1 MDFLFDLQVNGFGG
15 VDFQSLPTLAEVRH
29 ACVRLQHCGM
39 RRILATFITG
49 DPVALLDKLTAFEK
63 YRAQDELIRET
74 IVGYHLEGPYLSSEP
89 GYGGAH
95 PAELMRDPDWKEFQ
109 RQQEAA
115 GGTIRLVTLAPER
128 DGSSEFIFNATQSG
142 VRISLG
148 HTNANEEQIDSAIKS
163 GATICTH
170 LGNGCPQQLH
180 RHENVIHRL
189 LARDELIAC
198 FIPDGIHLPPKVL
211 RNFFRAK
218 PTDKVILTTDA
229 MAAAGEGPGRYRLG
243 QLELEVGKDEVVRL
257 PGSPYFAGS
266 ALRLDHGIVR
276 AARWLGV
283 ELEEARRMASTVP
296 AGALGLS
303 LS

>member
-1 MDFLFDLQVNGFGG
+1 
-15 VDFQSLPTLAEVRH
+15 
-29 ACVRLQHCGM
+29 
-39 RRILATFITG
+39 
-49 DPVALLDKLTAFEK
+49 
-63 YRAQDELIRET
+63 
-74 IVGYHLEGPYLSSEP
+74 
-89 GYGGAH
+89 
-95 PAELMRDPDWKEFQ
+95 
-109 RQQEAA
+109 
-115 GGTIRLVTLAPER
+115 
-128 DGSSEFIFNATQSG
+128 
-142 VRISLG
+142 
-148 HTNANEEQIDSAIKS
+148 
-163 GATICTH
+163 
-170 LGNGCPQQLH
+170 
-180 RHENVIHRL
+180 VIHRL